1 MSIIPRPEHPRPDF
15 IRDTYHNLN
24 GTWAFAIDDA
34 NRGEAEAWYKP
45 GYDLGGSILVPF
57 CYQSKQSGI
66 GDETIHP
73 YMWYRRS
80 FTVPSEMQGRRVFL
94 RFGAVDFEAR
104 VYVNGQMAGTH
115 RGGYTPFGFDITAL
129 LREGENDLCLRVEDQ
144 PDCSQPRG
152 KQYWEEGLMG
162 CWYTPVSGIW
172 QTVWLEAA
180 GDNSLTAIHV
190 TPDIDRCRADVRLRL
205 EKRPAPGTRAAY
217 ELSYEGRLLT
227 RGEVSIWDQTP
238 GFSLDIRFGGRVDN
252 VPVWTPEH
260 PRLFDLKI
268 TLITGQGA
276 QDDVTTY
283 FGMRKVE
290 VKNGQVLLNNTP
302 VYQRLILDQG
312 YWPDTLL
319 TPPSD
324 EAIKADVQWIK
335 DFGYNGVRKHQ
346 KIEDPRF
353 YYWCD
358 KMGLLVWGEVP
369 SCYEYGL
376 QTVSNLANTLTD
388 FINRDYNHPSIITW
402 VPLNESWGVREIY
415 TDKTQQAAARMLTQ
429 LCRSLDPIRLVS
441 ANDGW
446 EQTESDICALHDYAA
461 EGEVIHKHFDSREQV
476 EQTACDHRMCYAQGA
491 QYTGKEAFL
500 ITEYGG
506 IAMSSKGIQ
515 ENMSGMQTWGYHD
528 KVQDEEAFLKR
539 FASVTDAIREL
550 PYCQG
555 YCYTQLTDVMQEIN
569 GLLSPDRQPKV
580 DPESFR
586 KLNGN
591 PKGR

>member
-1 MSIIPRPEHPRPDF
+1 M
-15 IRDTYHNLN
+15 
-24 GTWAFAIDDA
+24 
-34 NRGEAEAWYKP
+34 
-45 GYDLGGSILVPF
+45 
-57 CYQSKQSGI
+57 
-66 GDETIHP
+66 
-73 YMWYRRS
+73 
-80 FTVPSEMQGRRVFL
+80 
-94 RFGAVDFEAR
+94 
-104 VYVNGQMAGTH
+104 
-115 RGGYTPFGFDITAL
+115 
-129 LREGENDLCLRVEDQ
+129 
-144 PDCSQPRG
+144 
-152 KQYWEEGLMG
+152 
-162 CWYTPVSGIW
+162 
-172 QTVWLEAA
+172 
-180 GDNSLTAIHV
+180 
-190 TPDIDRCRADVRLRL
+190 
-205 EKRPAPGTRAAY
+205 
-217 ELSYEGRLLT
+217 
-227 RGEVSIWDQTP
+227 
-238 GFSLDIRFGGRVDN
+238 
-252 VPVWTPEH
+252 
-260 PRLFDLKI
+260 
-268 TLITGQGA
+268 
-276 QDDVTTY
+276 
-283 FGMRKVE
+283 
-290 VKNGQVLLNNTP
+290 
-302 VYQRLILDQG
+302 
-312 YWPDTLL
+312 
-319 TPPSD
+319 
-324 EAIKADVQWIK
+324 
-335 DFGYNGVRKHQ
+335 
-346 KIEDPRF
+346 
-353 YYWCD
+353 
-358 KMGLLVWGEVP
+358 P

-388 FINRDYNHPSIITW
+388 FISRDYNHPSIITW